1 MEACK
6 CIWAKGWQPVLPSSM
21 CQHISISPA
30 LSGCSHH
37 CSQPSAVGPAGTS
50 AITNATANTSSTSA
64 PVPLHRQ
71 RWQLVQGLLFCL
83 LHGGSAQQ
91 TRWHMV
97 VVMRG
102 RCCCGMATLPLRAGA
117 GPYPGSMPTASGAS
131 WCHCDVTSNV
141 SHSSPSLLSLP
152 SFPRLKPL
160 IRNLFSHQF

>member
-1 MEACK
+1 MQVHLGQRMATGPAQLHVPAHLHLTSAERL
-6 CIWAKGWQPVLPSSM
+6 QPSLLPALGRGASRHQCHYQRH
-21 CQHISISPA
+21 CQH
-30 LSGCSHH
+30 
-37 CSQPSAVGPAGTS
+37 
-50 AITNATANTSSTSA
+50 SA

-102 RCCCGMATLPLRAGA
+102 RCCCGMATHPLRAGA